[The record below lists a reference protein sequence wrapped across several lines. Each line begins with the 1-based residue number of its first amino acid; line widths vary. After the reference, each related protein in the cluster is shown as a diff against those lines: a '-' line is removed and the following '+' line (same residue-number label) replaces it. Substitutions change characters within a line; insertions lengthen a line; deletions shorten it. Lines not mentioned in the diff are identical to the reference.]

1 MFQQEVK
8 AKTLRRVGQ
17 EASTLMG
24 TVPTGS
30 PRQQVRGSGFN
41 PGQLCS
47 KVHAFARYSILA
59 ASSCQEFGGG
69 QRVCFNVLGGALL
82 SLRCYR
88 A

>member
-30 PRQQVRGSGFN
+30 PRQQEEEAKEEKTCGL
-41 PGQLCS
+41 QTH
-47 KVHAFARYSILA
+47 K
-59 ASSCQEFGGG
+59 
-69 QRVCFNVLGGALL
+69 
-82 SLRCYR
+82 
-88 A
+88 